1 MISPS
6 KTRIL
11 DAAEDLF
18 ANMGYEATSM
28 VDIADAV
35 GIRGPAIYK
44 HYSSKADVYHA
55 VVERLFKPMQA
66 HMELPFTLAEG
77 QTFELLETLV
87 KHHIDHPNISRIIQQ
102 ATLSSGEH
110 LDKLVDDWYRPFFSK
125 ILAQTSAMT
134 PVIMA
139 FHSMLL
145 GYITLAPLHQKIFQL
160 DPLDRQNIAEQLTLQ
175 SQMAALLLGAATP
188 ARAPGYS
195 EDEPRPDT

>member
-1 MISPS
+1 MLSPA

-18 ANMGYEATSM
+18 ANKGYEATSI
-28 VDIADAV
+28 VDIAETV

-44 HYSSKADVYHA
+44 HYSSKTDVYNA
-55 VVERLFKPMQA
+55 VVDRLFMPMKT
-66 HMELPFTLAEG
+66 HMELPATLVEG
-77 QTFELLETLV
+77 QSLELLEKLV
-87 KHHIDHPNISRIIQQ
+87 KHHIDHPNIPRIIQQ

-110 LDKLVDDWYRPFFSK
+110 LEKLVDDWYRPFFSE
-125 ILAQTSAMT
+125 ILRQTSAMT

-160 DPLDRQNIAEQLTLQ
+160 DPLSEHNMAEQLKLQ
-175 SQMAALLLGAATP
+175 SQMAELLLGE
-188 ARAPGYS
+188 S
-195 EDEPRPDT
+195 SK

>member
-18 ANMGYEATSM
+18 ANKGYEATSI
-28 VDIADAV
+28 VDIADTV

-44 HYSSKADVYHA
+44 HYSSKADVYNA
-55 VVERLFKPMQA
+55 VVDRLFTPMKA
-66 HMELPFTLAEG
+66 HMELPATLADG
-77 QTFELLETLV
+77 RSFELLEKLV
-87 KHHIDHPNISRIIQQ
+87 KHHIDHPNIPRIIQQ

-110 LDKLVDDWYRPFFSK
+110 LEKLVDDWYRPFFSG
-125 ILAQTSAMT
+125 ILQQTAAMT

-160 DPLDRQNIAEQLTLQ
+160 DPLDEQNMAEQLKLQ
-175 SQMAALLLGAATP
+175 SHMAELLMGATTP
-188 ARAPGYS
+188 
-195 EDEPRPDT
+195 D

>member
-11 DAAEDLF
+11 DAAEELF
-18 ANMGYEATSM
+18 ANKGYGATSI
-28 VDIADAV
+28 VDIADTV

-44 HYSSKADVYHA
+44 HYSSKTDVYNA
-55 VVERLFKPMQA
+55 VVDRLFMPMKA
-66 HMELPFTLAEG
+66 HMELTATLAEG
-77 QTFELLETLV
+77 QSLELLEKLV

-110 LDKLVDDWYRPFFSK
+110 LEKLVDDWYRPFFSK
-125 ILAQTSAMT
+125 ILQQTSAMT

-160 DPLDRQNIAEQLTLQ
+160 DPLDAHNIAQQLKLQ
-175 SQMAALLLGAATP
+175 SHMAELLLG
-188 ARAPGYS
+188 
-195 EDEPRPDT
+195 DTT

>member
-18 ANMGYEATSM
+18 ANTGYGATSM
-28 VDIADAV
+28 VDIADAL

-44 HYSSKADVYHA
+44 HYSSKTDVYNA
-55 VVERLFKPMQA
+55 VVDRLFTPMKA
-66 HMELPFTLAEG
+66 HMELPAKPVEG
-77 QTFELLETLV
+77 QSFELLEKLV

-110 LDKLVDDWYRPFFSK
+110 LEKLVDDWYRPFFTK
-125 ILAQTSAMT
+125 ILQQTAAMT

-160 DPLDRQNIAEQLTLQ
+160 DPLDEHNMAEQLKLQ
-175 SQMAALLLGAATP
+175 SHMAELLLGTTAPNVLPMRPEQTP
-188 ARAPGYS
+188 
-195 EDEPRPDT
+195 

>member
-18 ANMGYEATSM
+18 ANKGYGATSI

-44 HYSSKADVYHA
+44 HYSSKTDVYNA
-55 VVERLFKPMQA
+55 VVDRLFAPMQA
-66 HMELPFTLAEG
+66 HMELSVPLAEG
-77 QTFELLETLV
+77 QSFELLEKLV

-110 LDKLVDDWYRPFFSK
+110 LEKLVDDWYRPFFSV
-125 ILAQTSAMT
+125 SALYKELT
-134 PVIMA
+134 ESNNSSRSTIV
-139 FHSMLL
+139 FSGL
-145 GYITLAPLHQKIFQL
+145 GIFVSFL
-160 DPLDRQNIAEQLTLQ
+160 
-175 SQMAALLLGAATP
+175 
-188 ARAPGYS
+188 
-195 EDEPRPDT
+195 